1 MADIIR
7 REKHLPAASD
17 LVSEEEFLRLT
28 GLTAD
33 SLQELVQLDW
43 LSLTRTSTALLFSE
57 GDVWRTKQL
66 ARLCADFELSML
78 GGSIVVDLLERID
91 DLEREVAGLRRRLR

>member
-7 REKHLPAASD
+7 REKLLPAASD

-28 GLTAD
+28 GLAAA

-43 LSLTRTSTALLFSE
+43 LSLTRTQTALLFSE
-57 GDVWRTKQL
+57 GDVYRTRKL
-66 ARLCADFELSML
+66 ARLCDDFDLSML

-91 DLEREVAGLRRRLR
+91 DLESEVARLRRRLV